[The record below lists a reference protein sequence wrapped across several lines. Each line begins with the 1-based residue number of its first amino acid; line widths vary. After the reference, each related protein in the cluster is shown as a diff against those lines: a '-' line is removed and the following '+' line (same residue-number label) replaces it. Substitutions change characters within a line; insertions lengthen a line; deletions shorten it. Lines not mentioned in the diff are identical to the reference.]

1 MKYGANNVT
10 ILLEWMPQK
19 SVMYNVSIETAEP
32 RVATIKLSKL
42 LSSAQVTVL
51 YNTHYNVSIKASCG
65 QRSVSTIFEVYY
77 GELFVLHS
85 HNHV

>member
-10 ILLEWMPQK
+10 ILLEWIPQK
-19 SVMYNVSIETAEP
+19 SVMYVSIEAAEP
-32 RVATIKLSKL
+32 RVATINLSKL
-42 LSSAQVTVL
+42 LLSAQITVL